1 MSGMSIKDLFK
12 DEYAVKARFFP
23 ALVTALPIVVLMV
36 LPLMGNGASFLSGMV
51 WKLKYGIVMTT
62 GMTMFLMIIWLWAFL
77 IRGIAKWVELL
88 VFNNGERYPTTNL
101 LMWKNL
107 KFPRE
112 YKRQIHNAIQTDF
125 SVELLDVNSELEDE
139 LTARKLITVAVDRI
153 RDKVGDGRIV
163 LQYNMGYGFMRNLVA
178 GSFLAVMPSFVIFVL
193 GVQMG
198 WRSGECFVG
207 VMLSLFYIIVLL
219 ISKPVLR
226 FLAGL
231 YAKTLISEY
240 MSLR

>member
-1 MSGMSIKDLFK
+1 M
-12 DEYAVKARFFP
+12 
-23 ALVTALPIVVLMV
+23 
-36 LPLMGNGASFLSGMV
+36 
-51 WKLKYGIVMTT
+51 
-62 GMTMFLMIIWLWAFL
+62 
-77 IRGIAKWVELL
+77 
-88 VFNNGERYPTTNL
+88 
-101 LMWKNL
+101 
-107 KFPRE
+107 
-112 YKRQIHNAIQTDF
+112 
-125 SVELLDVNSELEDE
+125 LDVNSELEDE